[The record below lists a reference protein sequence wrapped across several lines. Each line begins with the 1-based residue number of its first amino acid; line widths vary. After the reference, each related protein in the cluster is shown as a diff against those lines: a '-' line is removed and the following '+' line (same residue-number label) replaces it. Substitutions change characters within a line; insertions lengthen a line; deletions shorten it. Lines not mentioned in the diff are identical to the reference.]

1 MLIEHC
7 DLLSWFH
14 ESNGASKHKNHA
26 QDCETLIPE
35 ISIRRSC
42 HGFRMSDGV
51 HPFGSDGHLARY
63 AQRPDCC
70 WAFFKHDLW
79 GSRSLRRVVSGKSES
94 SSWKTMRKRAKEFA
108 RA

>member
-1 MLIEHC
+1 MGSRKQWRL
-7 DLLSWFH
+7 
-14 ESNGASKHKNHA
+14 
-26 QDCETLIPE
+26 ETQKPCARLRDADPA